1 MTTGKKPASLSGKGL
16 ASKSTPKS
24 QKTIDAS
31 DLAQA
36 PRKGSKPAPK
46 GKGK

>member
-1 MTTGKKPASLSGKGL
+1 MTTGKKPASDSGKTL
-16 ASKSTPKS
+16 SDPKSTPK
-24 QKTIDAS
+24 QKEIAAS

-36 PRKGSKPAPK
+36 KRHPTGSGK